1 MFRHRA
7 PWWMSGRGV
16 IASVRALCAVVAARR
31 RLLLASLALAAAIQ
45 ATAVPP
51 PPPRAEVS
59 VELAPNGPERL
70 LRDTVRAYQPVP
82 LSFAAMAGDRLL
94 LRLKDAERVL
104 VLQLDTPSGVPWVS
118 GVQPGPD
125 GIDIWLTQGGVYR
138 LLVLMSA
145 EAARSGRAADF
156 ELGLRLRR

>member
-1 MFRHRA
+1 M
-7 PWWMSGRGV
+7 
-16 IASVRALCAVVAARR
+16 ITSVRPVCPVRAVGAVCRGLLVAT
-31 RLLLASLALAAAIQ
+31 LALA
-45 ATAVPP
+45 TAVPAAALPP

-59 VELAPNGPERL
+59 IELAPNGPEQV

-104 VLQLDTPSGVPWVS
+104 VLQVDAPSGLPWIS

-125 GIDIWLTQGGVYR
+125 GIDLWFTQSGVHR

-145 EAARSGRAADF
+145 DAARSGRAASF